1 MFRNEGIEY
10 GIGWWKKEIKE
21 EGRNQERITAVVQN
35 KDLMF
40 LSNNV

>member
-10 GIGWWKKEIKE
+10 GIGWWKKEIK